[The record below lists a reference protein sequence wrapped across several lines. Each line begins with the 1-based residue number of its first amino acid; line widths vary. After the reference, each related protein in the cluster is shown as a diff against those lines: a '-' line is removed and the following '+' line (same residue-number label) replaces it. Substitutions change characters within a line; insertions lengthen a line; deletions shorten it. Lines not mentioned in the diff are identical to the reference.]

1 MAATAQAKPKTSKT
15 EFSKETYLFW
25 FESMLLMRKFEE
37 KAGQLYGMQ
46 KIRGFCHLYIGQE
59 ACAAGA
65 VSALTKGDKYI
76 TAYRDHAHPLA
87 LGTSANAVM
96 AELFGKETGV
106 SRGKGG
112 SMHIADLSIG
122 VLGANGEVAGGLP
135 IAVGAGMAI
144 KLQKKDSVVITF
156 FGDGASNRGAFHEA
170 LNWAAIYKLPVIFLN
185 ENNHFASTERTS
197 ETTSVTDIANRATGY
212 RIPGISIDGND
223 VIGVYETVKSAVERA
238 RKGEGPTLIEAKT
251 YRIKGHFVGDPCAY
265 RKEEEVKEFWAKE
278 PIGRFEKALF
288 EKGMLNEEEK
298 NMMFNKAKEEVDK
311 AVEFAENSEF
321 PAPEDA
327 LSDLFANDTG
337 YDYI

>member
-1 MAATAQAKPKTSKT
+1 MAEYTK
-15 EFSKETYLFW
+15 EFLQELYQTMVRIRA
-25 FESMLLMRKFEE
+25 FESKAEE
-37 KAGQLYGMQ
+37 LFLQGKLAGF
-46 KIRGFCHLYIGQE
+46 IHLYIGE
-59 ACAAGA
+59 ESIATGA
-65 VSALTKGDKYI
+65 MKNLRTDDYI
-76 TAYRDHAHPLA
+76 TSTHRGHGHMIAKGA
-87 LGTSANAVM
+87 SINKMM
-96 AELFGKETGV
+96 AELFGKKTGYCK
-106 SRGKGG
+106 GKGG

-212 RIPGISIDGND
+212 GIPGISIDGND

-265 RKEEEVKEFWAKE
+265 RKEEEVKEFWAKGTDWK
-278 PIGRFEKALF
+278 I
-288 EKGMLNEEEK
+288 
-298 NMMFNKAKEEVDK
+298 
-311 AVEFAENSEF
+311 
-321 PAPEDA
+321 
-327 LSDLFANDTG
+327 
-337 YDYI
+337 